1 MINFFDLVKY
11 ITKEAA
17 ILLLAHSL
25 ICLTPFILLAQRAD
39 IATDA
44 ANGPNSSDI
53 QNRQNNP
60 SNNRE
65 KINNLIQTVQW
76 NLSQKKVIAASI
88 SQSFTI
94 LGHVFQGTG
103 AYLEKNEN
111 NNRSLRMEINYVSGE
126 DRFDLLYVSDGRKF
140 WMAKDAGAGR
150 LVTFIDLF
158 LLQPQEMH
166 NENAFTKAGGSSSAL
181 SLSNPQIA
189 IGGLS
194 QLLSQIFR
202 YFDFTEFTESTND
215 QNETQT
221 YNIAGTWKPETFP
234 FPESVKQGIIDWE
247 NVTED
252 IPDKLE
258 IVFGASDL
266 FPYKIIYTR
275 NRQKDKI
282 PISLIQFT
290 DVSFSTRIS
299 PVQFNFDPP
308 AETTPI
314 DMTPQFRLRQ
324 AAMQQD
330 NRQNVNENR
339 QNANQEN
346 NNPSEPYEGA
356 KP

>member
-1 MINFFDLVKY
+1 MINFFDWVKY
-11 ITKEAA
+11 ATKAA
-17 ILLLAHSL
+17 VILLLAHSL
-25 ICLTPFILLAQRAD
+25 TCLTSSVLLAQRAD

-44 ANGPNSSDI
+44 ANGPNSSNI

-60 SNNRE
+60 YNNRE
-65 KINNLIQTVQW
+65 KINNFIQTVQGE
-76 NLSQKKVIAASI
+76 LSQKKVIAASL

-94 LGHVFQGTG
+94 LGQAFQGTG

-111 NNRSLRMEINYVSGE
+111 NNRSLRMEINYASG
-126 DRFDLLYVSDGRKF
+126 DARFDLLYVSDGRKF

-158 LLQPQEMH
+158 LLQPQEMR
-166 NENAFTKAGGSSSAL
+166 NDNAFIKNDVSSSAL

-194 QLLSQIFR
+194 QLLAQIFR

-215 QNETQT
+215 QNETQS
-221 YNIAGTWKPETFP
+221 YKIGGTWKPETFP
-234 FPESVKQGIIDWE
+234 FPENVKQGIIDWE
-247 NVTED
+247 NITED

-266 FPYKIIYTR
+266 FPYQIIYTR
-275 NRQKDKI
+275 KRQKDII

-324 AAMQQD
+324 AAMRQD
-330 NRQNVNENR
+330 NTP
-339 QNANQEN
+339 NANQN
-346 NNPSEPYEGA
+346 NSNPADPYKGA
-356 KP
+356 NP